1 VNTAA
6 VLAGTTEEQRV
17 EREDPGEGLE
27 RQHGRVAPAQGRQ
40 PAFAPE
46 QERDQDQRGQRE
58 AQAGHEEDGK
68 RGDDHLPHDDRAADD
83 GHGRAQLEIRP
94 KRWGQ

>member
-27 RQHGRVAPAQGRQ
+27 R
-40 PAFAPE
+40 
-46 QERDQDQRGQRE
+46 
-58 AQAGHEEDGK
+58 HEEDGK